1 MRKKFIFFLGI
12 FYILASI
19 HHSLSAQNEIG
30 KPFISNY
37 YAKDYK
43 GHSQNWSITQ
53 DDRGFIFIGNGDGV
67 LIYDGTSWE
76 LIKLPKQVTAR
87 TLAKAPDG
95 TIYVGS
101 INELGYL
108 RSNNIGQFEYISMT
122 SLVEM
127 EEFGTVWDIHFINNS
142 IFFRTNE
149 YLIRYNNH
157 EFKYW
162 KSKKF
167 FNISFIFKNT
177 FYIQDQGHGLFKL
190 TKNELEIA
198 TGGKTF
204 NGLAFNFGVELENE
218 VALGSAKDGF
228 FLYNGKRLRQIYCD
242 ASDYFKDFLVYHA
255 VAYEN
260 DKVIAATNNG
270 GCIIIDTKG
279 EILRKI
285 NTQSGIQT
293 NNVHHVF
300 IDNQKNLWL
309 GLNKGISKCE
319 IATPISYWNQSNG
332 LEGIV
337 INIIRFNDTIYIATH
352 QGIYYIEN
360 NLIKRLDKS
369 QSQSWYFLDYKVPNS
384 IKHKLLVATKDGIY
398 EIHNKK
404 LLKITSERT
413 SLFMNQSKTDSSII
427 YVGFSENVGFL
438 KYENNKF
445 RFIGEI
451 PNSGISIR
459 SIKEDK
465 NGNIWAGTFR
475 HGITKIVPS
484 KKILE
489 PSAIKKYTLED
500 GFPSLKNILIYT
512 FKNELVFAT
521 SNGLYKYDSIN
532 DNFFSDTTFKNIFK
546 DEHKDIY
553 AFYEDKDC
561 DVWISQLYNKNGSIG
576 IAKQNKDKAYTW
588 INSELNRIPEMMVLA
603 LYVEDNKS
611 TWIGGSEGL
620 FKKEYTSSVQN
631 KNITNTFIREVKLN
645 TDSIIFGGNFYLD
658 SLNNRFITNTQNENQ
673 IYEIR
678 YKFNSLSFKYTSPTY
693 YNETESLYQ
702 YFLDGYDENWSDW
715 TNNSKKEYTNLSD
728 GDYTFKVRSKN
739 IYGDISEV
747 TSYEFSISPPLYRTT
762 VAYIMYF
769 LSLLFI
775 IWTSIKLYTKKLN
788 AEKENLEKTVQEK
801 TKNLH
806 EINTLLEEN
815 QAELEIKQE
824 EITAQA
830 EHLTEINVELEEHKE
845 NLELLVQERTADLEV
860 AKEKAEQSDKLKSA
874 FLANMSHEIR
884 TPMNAII
891 GFSHL
896 LNDPDIGDENKS
908 EIVSHI
914 THNSDTLLNLIDDI
928 IDISK
933 IEAGQLEISKRESK
947 INSIL
952 NELLNTFLEKK
963 KHLNKENLE
972 IKLNSGN
979 DDSNFSILSDPLRI
993 QQVITNLMD
1002 NALKFTNDGFV
1013 EFGYNV
1019 ETDIENPS
1027 IIFYVKDTGI
1037 GLSEIDQK
1045 KIFNRF
1051 TKLED
1056 DRRKLY
1062 RGAGLGLAICKNIAE
1077 LLDGEI
1083 WVTSKINLGSQFYF
1097 KIPFHKFS
1105 ETNTDN
1111 NKSETSIKT
1120 YSWPNKSILVAEDEE
1135 SNFRYIEMLLSQ
1147 TNVNLL
1153 HAKNGNEAID
1163 LFLNNKLDLIL
1174 MDIKMPELDGLE
1186 AVKEI
1191 RKTDTNIPIIAQ
1203 TAFAMENDEI
1213 QSIEAGCSNYISKP
1227 IRKEKLLQLMKRYLE

>member
-1 MRKKFIFFLGI
+1 MRKKFSFFLGI
-12 FYILASI
+12 LFILTALPNI
-19 HHSLSAQNEIG
+19 LLAQNEIG

-43 GHSQNWSITQ
+43 GHSQNWSVTQ

-67 LIYDGTSWE
+67 LIYDGTGWE

-87 TLAKAPDG
+87 TVVKAPNG

-101 INELGYL
+101 INEFGYL
-108 RSNNIGQFEYISMT
+108 RPNNIGEFKYISMT
-122 SLVEM
+122 SLVEL
-127 EEFGTVWDIHFINNS
+127 EEFGTVWDIHFINGS

-149 YLIRYNNH
+149 YLIRYHNH
-157 EFKYW
+157 EFTYSKAKTHFN
-162 KSKKF
+162 KSF
-167 FNISFIFKNT
+167 VFNGELYLQESA
-177 FYIQDQGHGLFKL
+177 HGLFIFNNNEIKL
-190 TKNELEIA
+190 APDGKSLKEIPIRFA
-198 TGGKTF
+198 
-204 NGLAFNFGVELENE
+204 VRIENE
-218 VALGSAKDGF
+218 VALGSPKEGF
-228 FLYNGKRLRQIYCD
+228 FLYNGKQIRQITCK
-242 ASDYFKDFLVYHA
+242 ASDYFKEFSVYQA
-255 VAYEN
+255 IAYEKN
-260 DKVIAATNNG
+260 KIIAATENS
-270 GCIIIDTKG
+270 GCIIINKEG
-279 EILRKI
+279 EILRTI
-285 NTQSGIQT
+285 NTESGIQT
-293 NNVHHVF
+293 NNVHNLF

-309 GLNKGISKCE
+309 SLNKGISKCE

-337 INIIRFNDTIYIATH
+337 LNIIRFNNTIYIATH

-360 NLIKRLDKS
+360 NIIKQLSNNRY
-369 QSQSWYFLDYKVPNS
+369 QSWYFLDYKIPNS
-384 IKHKLLVATKDGIY
+384 NKHKLLAATNQGIY
-398 EIHNKK
+398 EIINKR
-404 LLKITSERT
+404 LHKITSQHVCFYMT
-413 SLFMNQSKTDSSII
+413 QSKVDSSI
-427 YVGFSENVGFL
+427 VHAGFSQDIGFL
-438 KYENNKF
+438 KYENDKF
-445 RFIGEI
+445 QFIGKI

-459 SIKEDK
+459 SLKEDK
-465 NGNIWAGTFR
+465 NGTVWASTFR
-475 HGITKIVPS
+475 HGVTKIKPS
-484 KKILE
+484 KNILE
-489 PSAIKKYTLED
+489 PIEIKKYNLKD
-500 GFPSLKNILIYT
+500 GLPSLKNILIYN
-512 FKNELVFAT
+512 FKNDLVFAT

-532 DNFFSDTTFKNIFK
+532 DNFVSDTTFKNIFK
-546 DEHKDIY
+546 NEQKDIY
-553 AFYEDKDC
+553 AFHEDKDGN
-561 DVWISQLYNKNGSIG
+561 VWISQLNNKNGSIG
-576 IAKQNKDKAYTW
+576 LAKQDKDKAYTW
-588 INSELNRIPEMMVLA
+588 INSELNRIPEMMVLS
-603 LYVEDNKS
+603 LYVEDNKC

-620 FKKEYTSSVQN
+620 FKNECTTTNQN
-631 KNITNTFIREVKLN
+631 KSTLNTFIREVKLN
-645 TDSIIFGGNFYLD
+645 TDSIIFGGNFYID
-658 SLNNRFITNTQNENQ
+658 SLNDRYITNTQSENQ
-673 IYEIR
+673 IYELK
-678 YKFNSLSFKYTSPTY
+678 YKYNTISFKFTSPTY

-715 TNNSKKEYTNLSD
+715 KNNSKKEYTNLPD
-728 GDYTFKVRSKN
+728 GDYTFKVRSRN

-747 TSYEFSISPPLYRTT
+747 TSYEFSITPPWYRTIL
-762 VAYIMYF
+762 AYIMYV
-769 LSLLFI
+769 LSLLFV
-775 IWTSIKLYTKKLN
+775 IWISIKLYTKKLN
-788 AEKENLEKTVQEK
+788 AEKDTLEKIVKEK
-801 TKNLH
+801 TKHLH

-815 QAELEIKQE
+815 QADLEIKQE

-952 NELLNTFLEKK
+952 NELLKIFLEKK
-963 KHLNKENLE
+963 KHLNKENIE
-972 IKLNSGN
+972 IKLIPGN
-979 DDSNFSILSDPLRI
+979 DNLNFSIVSDPLRI

-1002 NALKFTNDGFV
+1002 NALKFINEGSI
-1013 EFGYNV
+1013 EFGYNI
-1019 ETDIENPS
+1019 EKDIKNPS

-1037 GLSEIDQK
+1037 GLTEIDQK

-1077 LLDGEI
+1077 LLGGEI
-1083 WVTSKINLGSQFYF
+1083 WVTSKLNLGSQFYF
-1097 KIPFHKFS
+1097 KIPFNEFS

-1111 NKSETSIKT
+1111 NKSKTSIKT
-1120 YSWPNKSILVAEDEE
+1120 YSWPNKSVLVAEDEE
-1135 SNFRYIEMLLSQ
+1135 SNFRFIEMLLSQ

-1163 LFLNNKLDLIL
+1163 LFLNNKFDLIL

-1227 IRKEKLLQLMKRYLE
+1227 IRKEKLLNLMKRYLG